1 MLQTTDVKM
10 LLWAIKPIES
20 YVWSCNFKW
29 EVHNWQTNSMCR
41 STIHTAHLVEE
52 KNRGRNGCVH
62 GANKRSTQHR
72 KSKSVESETKNCNR
86 EAKWSETSQNPLNWL
101 WVCWERERDGKPTYK
116 LSQRINEWAT
126 TTHEQRASLTSI
138 RDMLMVSCALW
149 EQRWFVCRYAVFLRS
164 FEGILPLAS
173 QPNNQL
179 LNSVL
184 SSSIQTER
192 YVPFKT
198 HFCGLRVVETIH
210 RTAEW

>member
-1 MLQTTDVKM
+1 MCDRATSSERCTTDKQIRCAGAPYTQRT
-10 LLWAIKPIES
+10 WWKKRIEEET
-20 YVWSCNFKW
+20 VVCMERMK
-29 EVHNWQTNSMCR
+29 EVHN
-41 STIHTAHLVEE
+41 IGKV
-52 KNRGRNGCVH
+52 NRLNLKLKIVTKKRN
-62 GANKRSTQHR
+62 
-72 KSKSVESETKNCNR
+72 
-86 EAKWSETSQNPLNWL
+86 EAKRAKIHWIDSEC
-101 WVCWERERDGKPTYK
+101 VERERDGKPTYK